1 MKTKTN
7 FRSCALALLAAL
19 LALVEVDAAEYTWQ
33 LTGGMQR
40 FEIGA
45 NFEVDSAAITAT
57 RFFQPVDDG
66 LGPAALAAFLSRSSH
81 LSIGADTD
89 KQEFRYTLP
98 SFVRPGDPPPP
109 PPIEIIA
116 VEEAGGYA
124 LSGRHVWQGSGWFA
138 GGGVES
144 ADTDVAT
151 PVLSATDVDRD
162 GYRLVFGKYLGPRT
176 AIEATL
182 RSATTTSHYSS
193 SSICAFIRC
202 ILETELVADDLGVSA
217 LHVGAVKNLFYSISG
232 GVNVSEA
239 NLTFTEISQP
249 TASLPPF
256 SPIAGGGFIAVTP
269 IPNSAL
275 PADRFYTYSVGSELF
290 PTRRLGVRVGYVRWD
305 GDEQR
310 EDGYDVGAT
319 WFFLRNVAARF
330 AFARTNRES
339 FDPDLRE
346 SDTATLQIIGRF

>member
-7 FRSCALALLAAL
+7 FRSCALALLATL
-19 LALVEVDAAEYTWQ
+19 LALAEVDAAEYTWQ
-33 LTGGMQR
+33 LAGGMQR
-40 FEIGA
+40 LEIGPD
-45 NFEVDSAAITAT
+45 FEVDSAAITAT
-57 RFFQPVDDG
+57 RFFQPVDDA

-81 LSIGADTD
+81 LTIGADSD
-89 KQEFRYTLP
+89 EQEFRYTQS

-109 PPIEIIA
+109 PPIEIVA

-124 LSGRHVWQGSGWFA
+124 LAGRHVWRASGWFA

-162 GYRLVFGKYLGPRT
+162 GYRVGFGKYLGPRT

-182 RSATTTSHYSS
+182 RSATTTSRYSP
-193 SSICAFIRC
+193 SSICALIRC
-202 ILETELVADDLGVSA
+202 IIETEIASDDLGVSA
-217 LHVGAVKNLFYSISG
+217 LHVGELGNFFYSISG

-239 NLTFTEISQP
+239 DLTFTEASQP

-256 SPIAGGGFIAVTP
+256 SPIAGGVFAAVP
-269 IPNSAL
+269 PVPNSAL

-290 PTRRLGVRVGYVRWD
+290 PTRRLSVRVGYVRWD
-305 GDEQR
+305 GDRQR

-330 AFARTNRES
+330 GFARTNLAS
-339 FDPDLRE
+339 FYPDLRE
-346 SDTATLQIIGRF
+346 SDAATLQIIGRF